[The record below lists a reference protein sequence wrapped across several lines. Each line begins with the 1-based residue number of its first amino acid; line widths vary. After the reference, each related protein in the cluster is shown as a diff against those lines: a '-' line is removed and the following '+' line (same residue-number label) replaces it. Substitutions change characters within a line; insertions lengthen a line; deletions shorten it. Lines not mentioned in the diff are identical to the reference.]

1 LPTTKQVSEGDLVTM
16 VSSTFGDD
24 MWSTRGVGL
33 TRVLAA
39 IRVRSGPVKLVLES
53 PGSSKKKKAATAQQ
67 LRAREDAAEAAQRKK
82 DALLGELEKDEQ
94 VGRPVGVHVG
104 TNE

>member
-1 LPTTKQVSEGDLVTM
+1 
-16 VSSTFGDD
+16 

-39 IRVRSGPVKLVLES
+39 IRVRSGPVKLVFES
-53 PGSSKKKKAATAQQ
+53 PGSSKKKQVATAQK
-67 LRAREDAAEAAQRKK
+67 LRAKEEAAEAAQRKK

-94 VGRPVGVHVG
+94 VSLPLIVHAGIIDVIPRVSHPCNLSG
-104 TNE
+104 HSRN